1 MALEA
6 DELDD
11 DGIDWDDGWDD
22 ALSGLNSPSLRFLS
36 PCLCLTFLKD
46 WNTPRLPDPHI
57 PSINIGSHG
66 SSNYHFIA
74 RSGGE
79 G

>member
-22 ALSGLNSPSLRFLS
+22 ALSGLNSPSLGC
-36 PCLCLTFLKD
+36 PC
-46 WNTPRLPDPHI
+46 
-57 PSINIGSHG
+57 IGPVSE
-66 SSNYHFIA
+66 YFPQ
-74 RSGGE
+74 GE
-79 G
+79 